1 MAESAIRPDKDARR
15 REILDAALL
24 EFAAK
29 GFAGTSMEA
38 IARRA
43 KASKETLY
51 SWFVNKETLFGAM
64 FEARLDSLGTRASA
78 AVQEDPRPANVL
90 PVIARDIVKM
100 LVAMEPLNRAAASAG
115 AGAPALAR
123 GMGEAIADERKNF
136 VRYIEWCRQLGLIA
150 FDDDPYEIASTFVA
164 MAQGEWAMRLG
175 YRLVDKVTDEMIDA
189 HAQRV
194 TRLFLKAVAP
204 GTKPVS
210 PK

>member
-1 MAESAIRPDKDARR
+1 MAETAIRPDKDARR

-29 GFAGTSMEA
+29 GFSGTSMEA

-51 SWFVNKETLFGAM
+51 SWFVNKETLFRAV
-64 FEARLDSLGTRASA
+64 FEARLNSLGTHASA
-78 AVQEDPRPANVL
+78 AVQKDPHPANVL

-136 VRYIEWCRQLGLIA
+136 VRYIEWCQQLGVIE

-164 MAQGEWAMRLG
+164 MAQGEWSMRLG
-175 YRLVDKVTDEMIDA
+175 YRLVDKVTDEMIDT

-204 GTKPVS
+204 QK
-210 PK
+210 KR